1 MYSVT
6 KNISAATHL
15 GQIDPQLV
23 IDRLEDRHKARLPE
37 VGLDTQKL
45 LAEAKTARMR
55 NGIFAFLLLIPTIWI
70 ISLIFEYHLIDE
82 GEISLEEYIFAY
94 LKPALLIAA
103 LGFVKTIVVNAYLR
117 KDLVNSQ
124 DTPDD
129 LTKHNAIIFGG
140 FSPFA
145 GYGIDL
151 DGWSFTIDTHK
162 PKIDGVPPL
171 DIDQQDFLNHIS
183 SALATNITDGS
194 IQDKLFV
201 NGLRI
206 RNNRQFL
213 SDIKATPT
221 TNIEPSA
228 VEAKIGSPEQDARH
242 YRLLSIPLSYG
253 HIFLTFFFRSSM
265 LGGNLFVESRSFL
278 LPPIKPELTELIHL
292 PTKRGFPY
300 YSRLFLSKLL
310 RSPVGWLPGPLYVL
324 SMLGKVQS
332 HIVWALFGHPEDK
345 LKKRTET
352 YNYGHAFS
360 LREGWASKTYQTYFQ
375 MLDKDM
381 ATKTC
386 QHLIINAIV
395 DYLDTKGIATDD
407 IKERRTQIFNSGVI
421 VSGGTVNAQQLAVGA
436 GATVKSKLSGALSS
450 TKR

>member
-6 KNISAATHL
+6 KNIAAATHL

-37 VGLDTQKL
+37 VGLDTQML
-45 LAEAKTARMR
+45 LAEAKSARMR
-55 NGIFAFLLLIPTIWI
+55 NGIFASLMLIPTIWI

-82 GEISLEEYIFAY
+82 GEKSLEEYLLAY
-94 LKPALLIAA
+94 LKPAILIAA
-103 LGFVKTIVVNAYLR
+103 LGFVKTIVVNSYLR
-117 KDLVNSQ
+117 NNLVNSK

-129 LTKHNAIIFGG
+129 LTRHNAIIFGG

-162 PKIDGVPPL
+162 PKIDGVAPL

-183 SALATNITDGS
+183 SVLAKNITAGS

-206 RNNRQFL
+206 RENKQFL

-228 VEAKIGSPEQDARH
+228 VEAKIASPEQDARH

-253 HIFLTFFFRSSM
+253 QLFLTFFFRSSM

-292 PTKRGFPY
+292 PSRRGFPY
-300 YSRLFLSKLL
+300 CSRLFLSKLL
-310 RSPVGWLPGPLYVL
+310 LSPVGWLPGPYFVL

-332 HIVWALFGHPEDK
+332 NIVWALFGHPEDK
-345 LKKRTET
+345 LKTRTET

-360 LREGWASKTYQTYFQ
+360 LREEWASKTYQTYFQ
-375 MLDKDM
+375 MVDKDM

-395 DYLDTKGIATDD
+395 DYLDAKGIATDD

-436 GATVKSKLSGALSS
+436 GATVKSKLSDALSS
-450 TKR
+450 TKQ